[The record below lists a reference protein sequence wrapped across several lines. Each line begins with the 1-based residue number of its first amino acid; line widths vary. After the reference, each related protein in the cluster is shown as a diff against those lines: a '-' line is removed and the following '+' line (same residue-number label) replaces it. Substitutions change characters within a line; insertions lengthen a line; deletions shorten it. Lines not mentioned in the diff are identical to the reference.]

1 MPGRSGTLRHKDD
14 LELINDFNVPDKVRV
29 AWKWLYDLSPMEQEK
44 VILPV
49 LESPDRYYIVCL
61 GANDRAK
68 DLVFGTSTPATV
80 EIEHRA

>member
-1 MPGRSGTLRHKDD
+1 M
-14 LELINDFNVPDKVRV
+14 
-29 AWKWLYDLSPMEQEK
+29 
-44 VILPV
+44 ILPV

-68 DLVFGTSTPATV
+68 DLVFGTNTPATV